1 LKDKNGSFLDKIMLD
16 ILYRLVYHFVNPS
29 NHTITIGNKLT
40 RQLEILN
47 LDYYV
52 RNLQFFWQK
61 KQEEFY
67 MKKIKCL
74 LLVTALAAGTILS
87 ACGSNETKT
96 TSESSSTT
104 ENAVEAGDTAEAKW
118 SITIPGK
125 SGSLCNSPTYI
136 AYEKGY
142 FAEEGI
148 DVELITADFEA
159 KKVGLNNGTIS
170 TINGDFQYF
179 PSIEAGVNM
188 TIVEGLHQGCI
199 KLNVLPDSEIETV
212 QDLVGKKI
220 AVDEIGGT
228 PYQVTLLWL
237 AQNGISTD
245 DVTFLPFNDG
255 SLELEALYKGE
266 VDVAALWDPLATTSV
281 EEGKARSILDISQD
295 EPFAGHYCC
304 FLYASKKVVEEN
316 PELIAAELRAY
327 HKAQN
332 WIYENPEEAVELVTE
347 KGYVSI
353 EDHEV
358 AVSLIKSYGYPST
371 EDYENSTV
379 DVKGDVE
386 YFAQALYDAGL
397 LKTESQEYIKSAYTE
412 IDLTLGQ

>member
-1 LKDKNGSFLDKIMLD
+1 MKLKNIKSA
-16 ILYRLVYHFVNPS
+16 LVVM
-29 NHTITIGNKLT
+29 T
-40 RQLEILN
+40 
-47 LDYYV
+47 
-52 RNLQFFWQK
+52 
-61 KQEEFY
+61 
-67 MKKIKCL
+67 
-74 LLVTALAAGTILS
+74 LAAVTLLS
-87 ACGSNETKT
+87 ACGSTATDSSAGSVEENSVSDENT
-96 TSESSSTT
+96 TEESSGD
-104 ENAVEAGDTAEAKW
+104 EAAATEAKW

-125 SGSLCNSPTYI
+125 SGSLCNSPTYV
-136 AYEKGY
+136 AYEKGF

-179 PSIEAGVNM
+179 PSIEAGVDM

-199 KLNVLPDSEIETV
+199 KLNVLPDSEIQGVE
-212 QDLVGKKI
+212 DLAGTTI

-237 AQNGISTD
+237 EQNGISSD
-245 DVTFLPFNDG
+245 EVTILPFND
-255 SLELEALYKGE
+255 SALELEALYNGE

-281 EEGKARSILDISQD
+281 EDGSTRTILDISED

-304 FLYASKKVVEEN
+304 FLYASNKVIEED

-347 KGYVSI
+347 KQYVSI
-353 EDHEV
+353 EDHDV
-358 AVSLIKSYGYPST
+358 AVSLIQSYGYPST
-371 EDYENSTV
+371 EDYDSGTV
-379 DVKGDVE
+379 DVKADVE
-386 YFAQALYDAGL
+386 YFAQALYDIGYL
-397 LKTESQEYIKSAYTE
+397 TTDPEEYVEKAYTP
-412 IDLTLGQ
+412 IDLTLGLDE